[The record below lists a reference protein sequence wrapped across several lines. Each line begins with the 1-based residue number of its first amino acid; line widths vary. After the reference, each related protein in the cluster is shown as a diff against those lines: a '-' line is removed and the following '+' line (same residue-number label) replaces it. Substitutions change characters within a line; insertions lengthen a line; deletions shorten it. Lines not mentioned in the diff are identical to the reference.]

1 MKLNLNSSHHWM
13 LYEQR
18 ERQTRIKVTT
28 FETFL
33 FHLLC
38 SKSVKNTNKIIR
50 KVSKD
55 KKKSVIKR
63 NNDWKIPSLL
73 SPDLVWFNWVY
84 LLLILMLSS
93 WYRFLLVV
101 CVLRFVFPRRNSI
114 YFFFFCCWINSS
126 FTIFT
131 IIGIINKQPQH
142 ITEHRHTTQE
152 IILIKRKK
160 ENTKNSFEHKNRT
173 WKLRIR
179 KSIERRRRDAEWII
193 DENQSIIEL

>member
-93 WYRFLLVV
+93 RYRFFAGGLRLVFCISKKFHLFLL
-101 CVLRFVFPRRNSI
+101 LLLLDK
-114 YFFFFCCWINSS
+114 FFFYDLY
-126 FTIFT
+126 
-131 IIGIINKQPQH
+131 H
-142 ITEHRHTTQE
+142 HRHHQQTTAAHHRASTHDTRNHPHKE
-152 IILIKRKK
+152 EKRK
-160 ENTKNSFEHKNRT
+160 HKKFIWT
-173 WKLRIR
+173 
-179 KSIERRRRDAEWII
+179 
-193 DENQSIIEL
+193 